1 MPSVIFR
8 LEHCINFK
16 SSFFPSLE
24 YFAEPVVCFLQMR
37 VDGAR
42 FRLRDAR
49 IYCPFQP
56 KEHEKSACPVTVI
69 REYTQREE
77 TVESLAQKGLR
88 SDTHNFADPNV
99 LVDKL
104 KVVLAEASRLN
115 F

>member
-1 MPSVIFR
+1 MPYFGPSIVS
-8 LEHCINFK
+8 FK
-16 SSFFPSLE
+16 SFFVPSLV
-24 YFAEPVVCFLQMR
+24 YLAELIARCLQMR

-49 IYCPFQP
+49 IYSPFQP

-88 SDTHNFADPNV
+88 SETHNFADPNV

-104 KVVLAEASRLN
+104 KVVLAEASRLK